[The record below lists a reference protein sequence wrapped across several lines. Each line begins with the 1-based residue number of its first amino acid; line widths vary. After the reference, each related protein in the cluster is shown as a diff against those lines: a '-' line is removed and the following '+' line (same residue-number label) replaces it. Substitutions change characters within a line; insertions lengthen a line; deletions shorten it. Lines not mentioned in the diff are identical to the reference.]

1 MQAANELNLA
11 NLSFEL
17 TKVTKWFDLGL
28 NLNLEKH
35 ELDKIQLDHAHQGNE
50 RQRLEMLDKWLRCTR
65 CATWGDV
72 VRALEQ
78 MGENRMAEN
87 IHDKYI
93 GEGSRL

>member
-1 MQAANELNLA
+1 MQAANELNSA

-17 TKVTKWFDLGL
+17 TSVINWFSLGL

-35 ELDKIQLDHAHQGNE
+35 ELDKIQLDHAHQGND
-50 RQRLEMLDKWLRCTR
+50 RQRLEMLDKWLRCTP

-78 MGENRMAEN
+78 MGENSMAEN
-87 IHDKYI
+87 IRHKYI
-93 GEGSRL
+93 REGSKF